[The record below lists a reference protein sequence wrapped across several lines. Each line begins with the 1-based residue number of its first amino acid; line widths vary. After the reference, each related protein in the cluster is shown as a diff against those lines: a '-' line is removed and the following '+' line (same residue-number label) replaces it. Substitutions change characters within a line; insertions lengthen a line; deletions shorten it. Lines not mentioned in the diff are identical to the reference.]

1 MSTDWD
7 FADKLFFDQ
16 LTPETLRNILIKEKP
31 KLVVLWAG
39 GQIGQRLYGKARS
52 WLIEGV
58 RILGTSPESVDLAED
73 RSKFSKLLD
82 ELGLDQPP
90 WAYAST
96 IEELIGLVERWLD
109 YPVIVRPSYVLGG
122 TYMALPGIGRN
133 Y

>member
-1 MSTDWD
+1 M
-7 FADKLFFDQ
+7 AG
-16 LTPETLRNILIKEKP
+16 
-31 KLVVLWAG
+31 G

-52 WLIEGV
+52 WLIENV
-58 RILGTSPESVDLAED
+58 RILGTRPESVDLAED

-109 YPVIVRPSYVLGG
+109 YPVIVRPVMCLVVR
-122 TYMALPGIGRN
+122 TWALPGIGRN
-133 Y
+133 YSITLIRQLG